1 MSEYAKIS
9 KNSGYAFLSTF
20 FRLFANIILFW
31 IIARFYGKE
40 IFGQFTT
47 AQTFAAMCV
56 LVADFGL
63 DVLLTTEIPRN
74 INNTAVLFRR
84 YFSIKLVLT
93 SIASIGMLLIAV
105 ISDFNVQTKYLI
117 IIFSFYASFTTLTNF
132 LYALYKG
139 NEKLQYEAKVS
150 FIINFGA
157 LIIIL
162 FLIFL
167 QQSIIVLAIT
177 FSATRLLGMFIA
189 IYYAYH
195 LVPDLK
201 FKVEFKETKNVLSQ
215 VMIFGMFLIFGNL
228 FFQLDTILLAFLKGE
243 ESVGIYQA
251 VFRLI
256 VLPLLIPEVIINSLL
271 PTLSRLNSADNA
283 KWQRLSEIF
292 NKFLLIISFP
302 ISIVIYLFADI
313 IIGIVYGTAEYS
325 IAIPILR
332 IFAFI
337 VFIRFCFEG
346 NGLILTTSKRQK
358 TRMQIVFIATLFN
371 LILNYFLIPKYGIFG
386 AAYVSLFTN
395 VFVAIAYFIATKKS
409 VGSPIHKMLSLQ
421 FVSIIL
427 FLLLSSLLLDYLKV
441 GYLGLISI
449 LIYFYFVIMFVMTK
463 QEKNYFKELSILKI
477 NRNSKQT

>member
-1 MSEYAKIS
+1 
-9 KNSGYAFLSTF
+9 
-20 FRLFANIILFW
+20 
-31 IIARFYGKE
+31 
-40 IFGQFTT
+40 
-47 AQTFAAMCV
+47 
-56 LVADFGL
+56 
-63 DVLLTTEIPRN
+63 
-74 INNTAVLFRR
+74 
-84 YFSIKLVLT
+84 
-93 SIASIGMLLIAV
+93 

-157 LIIIL
+157 LVIIML
-162 FLIFL
+162 LIFL
-167 QQSIIVLAIT
+167 KQNIIVLAIT

-195 LVPDLK
+195 LVPNLK
-201 FKVEFKETKNVLSQ
+201 FKVEFKETKNVFSQ

-271 PTLSRLNSADNA
+271 PTLSRLNSENNL
-283 KWQRLSEIF
+283 KWQKLSEIF
-292 NKFLLIISFP
+292 NKFLLILSFP
-302 ISIVIYLFADI
+302 ISISIYLFADV
-313 IIGIVYGTAEYS
+313 IIGIVYGTEEYNM
-325 IAIPILR
+325 AIPVLR

-358 TRMQIVFIATLFN
+358 TRMQIVFVATILN
-371 LILNYFLIPKYGIFG
+371 LILNYFLIPKFGVFG

-395 VFVAIAYFIATKKS
+395 GFVAIAYFIVTKKS
-409 VGSPIHKMLSLQ
+409 ITFPIHSMVNLK
-421 FVSIIL
+421 FASIII
-427 FLLLSSLLLDYLKV
+427 FLLLSSLLFEYLKI
-441 GYLGLISI
+441 GYFGI
-449 LIYFYFVIMFVMTK
+449 LSVIIYFYYIVIYVMTD

-477 NRNSKQT
+477 TRNSKLT